1 MFKHGH
7 LLELPPDLEVAKK
20 SLVSASSSLYAMS
33 LIVACIVFTSTEVV
47 TSKVPLDFFESFG
60 FYTYLYSVSVAFMLY
75 LFLYVLRVK
84 YYQESSTNGGM
95 VGSKHKD
102 DDFDVGDFIRRM
114 TQATGLD
121 VKEVNRMAR
130 TWHLFPTFVSFWIP
144 IIINSISELH
154 DIKILSPFLNI
165 EISVKKKF

>member
-1 MFKHGH
+1 
-7 LLELPPDLEVAKK
+7 
-20 SLVSASSSLYAMS
+20 MS

-121 VKEVNRMAR
+121 VKEVNGSAR
-130 TWHLFPTFVSFWIP
+130 FWHSFRIFFYT
-144 IIINSISELH
+144 ETLLVGR
-154 DIKILSPFLNI
+154 KYIL
-165 EISVKKKF
+165 

>member
-1 MFKHGH
+1 
-7 LLELPPDLEVAKK
+7 
-20 SLVSASSSLYAMS
+20 MS

-130 TWHLFPTFVSFWIP
+130 IWHLFSTFVSFCIP

-154 DIKILSPFLNI
+154 NI
-165 EISVKKKF
+165 YPMFNY

>member
-1 MFKHGH
+1 MI
-7 LLELPPDLEVAKK
+7 ELPPGLEVAKK

-47 TSKVPLDFFESFG
+47 SSKVPLDFFESYG

-75 LFLYVLRVK
+75 LFFYVLRVK
-84 YYQESSTNGGM
+84 YYQGSSSSSNGGM
-95 VGSKHKD
+95 LGSKHKD

-130 TWHLFPTFVSFWIP
+130 TWHLFPTFVSF
-144 IIINSISELH
+144 
-154 DIKILSPFLNI
+154 
-165 EISVKKKF
+165 

>member
-1 MFKHGH
+1 MHHTGPFKPGH
-7 LLELPPDLEVAKK
+7 LLQLPPDLEVAKK

-84 YYQESSTNGGM
+84 YYQESSTNGGT
-95 VGSKHKD
+95 VGSKHKE

-130 TWHLFPTFVSFWIP
+130 NWHSFQLI
-144 IIINSISELH
+144 
-154 DIKILSPFLNI
+154 FLWDCT
-165 EISVKKKF
+165 

>member
-1 MFKHGH
+1 
-7 LLELPPDLEVAKK
+7 
-20 SLVSASSSLYAMS
+20 MS

-47 TSKVPLDFFESFG
+47 SSKVPLDFFESYG

-75 LFLYVLRVK
+75 LFFYVLRVK
-84 YYQESSTNGGM
+84 YYQGSSSSSNGGM
-95 VGSKHKD
+95 LGSKHKD

-130 TWHLFPTFVSFWIP
+130 FWHSFQIF
-144 IIINSISELH
+144 I
-154 DIKILSPFLNI
+154 FC
-165 EISVKKKF
+165 

>member
-1 MFKHGH
+1 MRHHQLHQTGLFKHGG

-47 TSKVPLDFFESFG
+47 TSKVPLDFFESYG

-84 YYQESSTNGGM
+84 YYQESSTNGGT

-102 DDFDVGDFIRRM
+102 DDFDVGDFIRRV

-121 VKEVNRMAR
+121 VKEVKRSIA
-130 TWHLFPTFVSFWIP
+130 
-144 IIINSISELH
+144 IIENNFKNQIY
-154 DIKILSPFLNI
+154 
-165 EISVKKKF
+165 

>member
-1 MFKHGH
+1 
-7 LLELPPDLEVAKK
+7 
-20 SLVSASSSLYAMS
+20 MS

-47 TSKVPLDFFESFG
+47 SSKVPLDFFESYG

-75 LFLYVLRVK
+75 LFFYVLRVK
-84 YYQESSTNGGM
+84 YYQGSSSSSNGGM
-95 VGSKHKD
+95 LGSKHKD

-130 TWHLFPTFVSFWIP
+130 TWHLFPTFVSFWP
-144 IIINSISELH
+144 SIIIYSISELH
-154 DIKILSPFLNI
+154 DI
-165 EISVKKKF
+165 

>member
-1 MFKHGH
+1 
-7 LLELPPDLEVAKK
+7 
-20 SLVSASSSLYAMS
+20 MS

-84 YYQESSTNGGM
+84 YYQESSTNGGT
-95 VGSKHKD
+95 VGSKHKE

-130 TWHLFPTFVSFWIP
+130 TWHLLSIIMSF
-144 IIINSISELH
+144 
-154 DIKILSPFLNI
+154 
-165 EISVKKKF
+165 